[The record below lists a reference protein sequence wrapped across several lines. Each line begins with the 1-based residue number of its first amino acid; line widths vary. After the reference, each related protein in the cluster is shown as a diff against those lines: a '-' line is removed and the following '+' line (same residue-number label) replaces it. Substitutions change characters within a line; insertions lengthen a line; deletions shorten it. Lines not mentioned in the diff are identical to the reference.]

1 MATMMPRRARK
12 TQSSPILA
20 KVWRQM
26 KEMTRRKREVHLPR
40 YVRSSLLRCFSS
52 FFRFFS
58 ASRSSAACCLAYSP
72 RLREYR
78 PYIFLICR
86 SSSSSTAQQ
95 QQNDWRKKE
104 HAFSSKFLW
113 LSQNHDGVLFRHESG
128 VKFTLGFS
136 RASGPTRRLRGVI
149 TFT

>member
-20 KVWRQM
+20 NVWRQM

-78 PYIFLICR
+78 PYIFCFFR
-86 SSSSSTAQQ
+86 SSSSSTEQ
-95 QQNDWRKKE
+95 QQNDSRKKMRV
-104 HAFSSKFLW
+104 KFKVSLIITKK
-113 LSQNHDGVLFRHESG
+113 HDGILFRHESG
-128 VKFTLGFS
+128 MQVHWDFHAPQGH
-136 RASGPTRRLRGVI
+136 PEVTRRDNI
-149 TFT
+149 HT